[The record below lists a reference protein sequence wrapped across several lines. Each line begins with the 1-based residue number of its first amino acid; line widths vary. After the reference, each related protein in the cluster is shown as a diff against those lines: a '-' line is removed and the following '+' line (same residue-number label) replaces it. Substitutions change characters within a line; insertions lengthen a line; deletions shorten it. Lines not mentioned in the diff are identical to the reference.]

1 MNDQRGLIK
10 EILII
15 VIALIILG
23 YFGFNITT
31 ILSSSVVQ
39 TNLAWFWNLLM
50 TIWSWIV
57 TPLTY
62 LWHLFL
68 TLLHAGVNSTQ

>member
-1 MNDQRGLIK
+1 MKDQRGLIK

-50 TIWSWIV
+50 TIWSWISA
-57 TPLTY
+57 PLIY
-62 LWHLFL
+62 IWNLFK
-68 TLLHAGVNSTQ
+68 TLLNAGFGTSF